1 MHFYIIIID
10 LYKRIS
16 IINWNYIVL
25 NLTSAA
31 AYPPTQYH
39 HALGKASDKIVENYL
54 SFKNNKLKTKDE

>member
-25 NLTSAA
+25 NLTSAD
-31 AYPPTQYH
+31 AYTEYH
-39 HALGKASDKIVENYL
+39 HTTLGKASDKIVENYL